1 MYGGDAG
8 VAFKIPLVVGQDA
21 VDPVDLHP
29 SHKSRV
35 VNLNPF
41 HFMLDEELSPFRIHR
56 SGIAQ
61 RGSELDQGRLD
72 DAPCPRLEDRGRSY
86 RPAWCRRSKTRRCSA
101 RKRTLFRLPQE
112 RIPE

>member
-1 MYGGDAG
+1 MNGGDAG
-8 VAFKIPLVVGQDA
+8 VAFKLPLVVGQDA

-86 RPAWCRRSKTRRCSA
+86 LPAWRKRYKTTRCSA
-101 RKRTLFRLPQE
+101 KKPEIFSARNKR
-112 RIPE
+112 